1 MFISVTIN
9 YVYFVQAKIAY
20 VTPNPIE
27 IYKETHFSEKNKK
40 FVSEYAESKYVSE

>member
-1 MFISVTIN
+1 MFFSVTIN
-9 YVYFVQAKIAY
+9 YVYYVQAQITK

-40 FVSEYAESKYVSE
+40 FVSEYVESKYVSE

>member
-1 MFISVTIN
+1 MCK
-9 YVYFVQAKIAY
+9 AKIGN

-27 IYKETHFSEKNKK
+27 IYKETQFSEKNKK